1 MITIGNFIFEHR
13 DEPPIPYDLEISK
26 EVCPPLVI
34 LNQGELEC
42 CVCGDLRPTAKIDS
56 TGGEYGGI
64 PFCSKC
70 LQSISRMLDAVCVN
84 SPAGPSV
91 EPWTCPVA
99 EAVALQIKERAKKG
113 LQKYGV
119 NAARTDLT
127 PKQWLQHLQEEL
139 LDASVYLERLKDSV

>member
-1 MITIGNFIFEHR
+1 MNDTPENQSEVDRLRGAVECAGQDMDAAKAEIKALKGRIAGLESGVEMFVTTSSAKLENFGIG
-13 DEPPIPYDLEISK
+13 
-26 EVCPPLVI
+26 
-34 LNQGELEC
+34 
-42 CVCGDLRPTAKIDS
+42 T
-56 TGGEYGGI
+56 T
-64 PFCSKC
+64 
-70 LQSISRMLDAVCVN
+70 
-84 SPAGPSV
+84 GPSV
-91 EPWTCPVA
+91 EPWACPVA